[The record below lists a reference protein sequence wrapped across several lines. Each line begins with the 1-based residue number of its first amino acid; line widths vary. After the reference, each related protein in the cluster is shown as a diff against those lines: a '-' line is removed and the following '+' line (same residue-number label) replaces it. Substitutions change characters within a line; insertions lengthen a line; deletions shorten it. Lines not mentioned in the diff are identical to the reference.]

1 MANEVSTAGL
11 TLKYAVES
19 TAGTRPTTGYQQVA
33 RIKSVPDLNPTPGS
47 IDVTDLSDLEWK
59 RSIPGLKDVGG
70 AVAFKANNTDEFQT
84 GWAAIVSAWETAQA
98 ASGGPLAMWFELS
111 HPRLAKAFYFAGQ
124 PSPLGLS
131 AAEVDAALE
140 IDAYITPNQV
150 AGWATKST

>member
-11 TLKYAVES
+11 TLKYAAE
-19 TAGTRPTTGYQQVA
+19 TTKGTRPTTGYTQVA
-33 RIKSVPDLNPTPGS
+33 RFKSLPDLNPTPNN

-70 AVAFKANNTDEFQT
+70 AQAFRANNTDDFQT
-84 GWAAIVSAWETAQA
+84 GWATLCDAFDTAQA
-98 ASGGPLAMWFELS
+98 AQGGPMAIWFEIS
-111 HPRLAKAFYFAGQ
+111 HPKLAKAFYFAGQ

-131 AAEVDAALE
+131 AAEVDAVLE
-140 IDAYITPNQV
+140 VDAYITPNQI

>member
-11 TLKYAVES
+11 TLKYAVE
-19 TAGTRPTTGYQQVA
+19 TTKGTRPTTGYTQVA
-33 RIKSVPDLNPTPGS
+33 RIKNVPDLNPTPGQ

-70 AVAFKANNTDEFQT
+70 AVSFKLNHTNEAES
-84 GWAAIVSAWETAQA
+84 GWAAIVSAWEAAQEA
-98 ASGGPLAMWFELS
+98 EGGPKAMWFEVS
-111 HPRLAKAFYFAGQ
+111 HPKLSKAFYFAGQ
-124 PSPLGLS
+124 PTPLGLS

-140 IDAYITPNQV
+140 IDAYITPNQI